1 MTANQFRRLALAI
14 SGAVE
19 ASHMN
24 HPDFRIGGRIF
35 ASLGYPDED
44 SGMVKLPL
52 ADQKSLIEKAPGVFA
67 PCAGAW
73 GRNGATSVALPRARM
88 GDVQAALKAASEQ
101 LSQASVKPKSSRPRP
116 RRRLRRSKA

>member
-35 ASLGYPDED
+35 ASLGYPDNNF
-44 SGMVKLPL
+44 GMVKLSA
-52 ADQKSLIEKAPGVFA
+52 ADQKSFMEKVPGVFA
-67 PCAGAW
+67 LCAGAW
-73 GRNGATSVALPRARM
+73 GRNGATSVALPRARL
-88 GDVQAALKAASEQ
+88 GDVQAALKAAFTQ
-101 LSQASVKPKSSRPRP
+101 VFQATVKSKSSRPR
-116 RRRLRRSKA
+116 RSKA